1 MITMRLPFF
10 PTIPT
15 ILAALIALPAA
26 ASTPITLDQ
35 AMDHPDWI
43 GTPVEAAWW
52 SWDGKQV
59 YYKQKRTGSPLRD
72 TFQAGARPRLV
83 ADTELAKVDSPDVF
97 YNPDRSRMLVLRNGD
112 LFERNLK
119 NGDLVQITRGASKL
133 DAAQFTADGRGVQ
146 YRIGSDWYLW
156 DRASKVVGPA
166 ALPRAAKDPA
176 ANDEDALRT
185 MQLRLITTL
194 KRQKDDREA
203 MRARM
208 DELRRIDPT
217 MAPTPI
223 YFGDK
228 VEIENSSLS
237 PSGRWLLVATAPKGS
252 DKGRV
257 GKMPRYVTESGYE
270 EFDDQRTRVG
280 RNMPAP
286 HALKLVDLRT
296 NKVHELSFDV
306 LPGVNQDP
314 LAELRAAAKRDP
326 LKGNRA
332 VRVID
337 SGDGISWS
345 ANGAGVAVM
354 LRAVD
359 NKDRWIATVDLEG
372 GKLKPL
378 HRLTDKAWVNY
389 DNNEFG
395 WLPDNRSLWFLSEE
409 SGYSHLYTA
418 DTATGGIRALT
429 QGKWE
434 ASDVRWTRDGATAY
448 VMCNRATP
456 GDYEVCA
463 VNART
468 GAVREVTQLDGVE
481 RFRLSPGED
490 KLLLHWSASYTPV
503 QIATVP
509 VAGGAAT
516 RLTDTRSADFKART
530 WIEPQ
535 YVAVPSSAGGD
546 PVWAKLYRPAQP
558 EAGKKYPVV
567 MFVHGAG
574 YLQNVSKRYPNYFR
588 EQMFHNLLV
597 QKGYVVL
604 DMDYRASK
612 GYGAKWR
619 NAIYRQMGHP
629 ELQDYIDGVNYMV
642 KEHQGDAANVGIY
655 GGSYGGFMTFMALM
669 RAPETFKSGAALR
682 PVTDWTTYNHE
693 YTANILNTPD
703 IDPQAYK
710 VSSPIEYAEN
720 LKGNLLIS
728 HGMVDDNVFYQDSV
742 RMAQRLIELKKDNW
756 ELASYPL
763 ERHAYVQPE
772 AWYDQ
777 YRRIYKLFE
786 RTLKQ

>member
-359 NKDRWIATVDLEG
+359 NKDRRPGRRQTPAAAPPDRQGLGQLRQQRIRLAAGQPQPVVPVRGKRLLAPVHG
-372 GKLKPL
+372 GHRDRRHPCTHPGQVGSLGRALDPRRR
-378 HRLTDKAWVNY
+378 HRL
-389 DNNEFG
+389 
-395 WLPDNRSLWFLSEE
+395 
-409 SGYSHLYTA
+409 
-418 DTATGGIRALT
+418 
-429 QGKWE
+429 
-434 ASDVRWTRDGATAY
+434 RD
-448 VMCNRATP
+448 
-456 GDYEVCA
+456 
-463 VNART
+463 
-468 GAVREVTQLDGVE
+468 
-481 RFRLSPGED
+481 
-490 KLLLHWSASYTPV
+490 
-503 QIATVP
+503 
-509 VAGGAAT
+509 
-516 RLTDTRSADFKART
+516 
-530 WIEPQ
+530 
-535 YVAVPSSAGGD
+535 
-546 PVWAKLYRPAQP
+546 
-558 EAGKKYPVV
+558 
-567 MFVHGAG
+567 
-574 YLQNVSKRYPNYFR
+574 
-588 EQMFHNLLV
+588 
-597 QKGYVVL
+597 
-604 DMDYRASK
+604 
-612 GYGAKWR
+612 
-619 NAIYRQMGHP
+619 
-629 ELQDYIDGVNYMV
+629 
-642 KEHQGDAANVGIY
+642 
-655 GGSYGGFMTFMALM
+655 
-669 RAPETFKSGAALR
+669 
-682 PVTDWTTYNHE
+682 
-693 YTANILNTPD
+693 
-703 IDPQAYK
+703 
-710 VSSPIEYAEN
+710 
-720 LKGNLLIS
+720 
-728 HGMVDDNVFYQDSV
+728 
-742 RMAQRLIELKKDNW
+742 
-756 ELASYPL
+756 
-763 ERHAYVQPE
+763 VQP
-772 AWYDQ
+772 
-777 YRRIYKLFE
+777 RHPGRL
-786 RTLKQ
+786 